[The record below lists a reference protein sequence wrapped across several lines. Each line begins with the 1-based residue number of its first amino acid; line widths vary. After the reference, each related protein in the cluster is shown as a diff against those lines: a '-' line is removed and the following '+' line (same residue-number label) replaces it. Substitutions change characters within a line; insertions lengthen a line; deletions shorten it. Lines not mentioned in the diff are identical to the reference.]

1 MTIGKDHAQ
10 PIEPRGAD
18 AVRAVASES
27 LRTPVSTYWI
37 ACSGYPA
44 LEPPWAILL
53 DAAGTGVKW
62 HLAGV
67 RPQSGCKDAEVASGG
82 VREDN
87 AVGAGRTDDR
97 AWA

>member
-37 ACSGYPA
+37 A
-44 LEPPWAILL
+44 
-53 DAAGTGVKW
+53 
-62 HLAGV
+62 
-67 RPQSGCKDAEVASGG
+67 
-82 VREDN
+82 
-87 AVGAGRTDDR
+87 
-97 AWA
+97 